1 MGNQFCVCFTDFV
14 LTASICQE
22 DIIIVYSQWDTY
34 HKWTKLANILWLK
47 DNNAYCKDI
56 TINHA
61 ALQQFSTPVQLEQ
74 MLI

>member
-1 MGNQFCVCFTDFV
+1 MIYVKHSFHSFV
-14 LTASICQE
+14 NKENTHRDCRVRRKRVLDA
-22 DIIIVYSQWDTY
+22 
-34 HKWTKLANILWLK
+34 ILWLK
-47 DNNAYCKDI
+47 DNNTYYKDI

>member
-1 MGNQFCVCFTDFV
+1 MPSIHSIHFLKKENTHRDCRVWRQRV
-14 LTASICQE
+14 LDAIS
-22 DIIIVYSQWDTY
+22 
-34 HKWTKLANILWLK
+34 WLK
-47 DNNAYCKDI
+47 DNNPYYKDI